1 MQKLFEIL
9 RILRHGPLKGLEPF
23 WLLLGKVY
31 RRMYFLTGATKP
43 VRHSLGG
50 HGPFLLNGHF
60 AFSNFANWGEGHNSA
75 FQKCVKTCRGK
86 KCVFDVGAHIGLVS
100 LPMSVAV
107 GAEGRVYAF
116 EPADSNRGFLLDH
129 IAQNGIDNI
138 EVCSDLVG
146 DSVKEKVKFFEQQ
159 QATGM
164 NSVVVRK
171 NSETFRETY
180 KRQCTLDSFCAEK
193 GLRPE
198 VIKID
203 VEGYELSVL
212 RGAQR
217 LIKECTPVIFL
228 SVHPEEIVLLGEQ
241 VTYLVRLIEQM
252 GYRIEDAEGAVPER
266 LVLDEYV
273 LIPLKRG

>member
-1 MQKLFEIL
+1 MQKFFEIL
-9 RILRHGPLKGLEPF
+9 RLLRHGPLKVLEPF

-31 RRMYFLTGATKP
+31 RRMYSLTGTTKP
-43 VRHSLGG
+43 VRHFIGG
-50 HGPFLLNGHF
+50 YGPFWLNGHF

-75 FQKCVKTCRGK
+75 FQRCVETCRGK

-107 GAEGRVYAF
+107 GAVGSVYAF
-116 EPADSNRGFLLDH
+116 EPADSNRGFLMDH
-129 IAQNGIDNI
+129 IVQNGIENI
-138 EVCSDLVG
+138 EVCSALVG
-146 DSVKEKVKFFEQQ
+146 DSVKENVKFFEQQ

-164 NSVVVRK
+164 NSVIVRK
-171 NSETFRETY
+171 NSGTFRETY
-180 KRQCTLDSFCAEK
+180 KRQCTLDSFCEER

-212 RGAQR
+212 RGAQH
-217 LIKECTPVIFL
+217 LIKECAPLIFL

-241 VTYLVRLIEQM
+241 ITDLVSLIEQM

-266 LVLDEYV
+266 LALDEYV
-273 LIPLKRG
+273 LIPLQRG